1 MIARHT
7 YAKVALPA
15 TVDVTPPEPLVITKA
30 ATTVDDDPSHLF
42 LAMSRAALMS
52 GASVRSGS
60 ESLKNGC

>member
-30 ATTVDDDPSHLF
+30 ATTVDDDPKRSVE
-42 LAMSRAALMS
+42 SNTALIQRDMKYLWTVS
-52 GASVRSGS
+52 G
-60 ESLKNGC
+60 N